1 MTQLKLVSGIRSSLK
16 PFFSLTLCPP
26 QVVFQAIQIFGIF
39 KEKYSISN
47 WINCNLLSLQK
58 NSFWQ

>member
-26 QVVFQAIQIFGIF
+26 QVVFQAIQIWNFQRKIF
-39 KEKYSISN
+39 Y
-47 WINCNLLSLQK
+47 
-58 NSFWQ
+58 F